1 MLNRGTATR
10 SFNAYNE
17 AVDGLG
23 AMIGV
28 DASRETIDV
37 QWHSLAEDLDTVLD
51 LVAEIIRTP
60 TFPDDELEK
69 VRKQAITGLQEQD
82 NDTGSMAS
90 KAQRELL
97 YPEGHPYR
105 IRTSGEVDSVAK
117 IDRDDLVGYHRRFFG
132 PSATTIAVVGGI
144 KSLERAVASLER
156 VFGEWTTSIP
166 TPQEA
171 PAVEPPEKAVR
182 RAITVRGKSQ
192 ADIALGYPTIERAH
206 EDYYA
211 LQLANIILGQ
221 LGLMGR
227 LGAHVRDEQGL
238 AYYASSSLTGGK
250 ANSLWSSRAGVDP
263 GNIGRALAGI
273 DRELRRLR
281 DEPVSDQEFDDAR
294 SYSIGRLPLA
304 VESLGGVTDLLLTLE
319 RFGLGLDYLDRYPE
333 YISALTKDDLLRA
346 ASRHLDPDRLAIGIA
361 GPESVHEFA

>member
-1 MLNRGTATR
+1 
-10 SFNAYNE
+10 
-17 AVDGLG
+17 
-23 AMIGV
+23 
-28 DASRETIDV
+28 
-37 QWHSLAEDLDTVLD
+37 
-51 LVAEIIRTP
+51 
-60 TFPDDELEK
+60 
-69 VRKQAITGLQEQD
+69 
-82 NDTGSMAS
+82 
-90 KAQRELL
+90 
-97 YPEGHPYR
+97 
-105 IRTSGEVDSVAK
+105 
-117 IDRDDLVGYHRRFFG
+117 
-132 PSATTIAVVGGI
+132 
-144 KSLERAVASLER
+144 
-156 VFGEWTTSIP
+156 
-166 TPQEA
+166 
-171 PAVEPPEKAVR
+171 
-182 RAITVRGKSQ
+182 
-192 ADIALGYPTIERAH
+192 
-206 EDYYA
+206 
-211 LQLANIILGQ
+211 
-221 LGLMGR
+221 MGR